1 MSENPAEMTILIA
14 IGRIEEKVDNV
25 QRTQE
30 RMENKFDAH
39 DNRLTTVEHDIT
51 KLKTQRDNKSSKIAL
66 SLAVIA
72 LAIAALGVLLGL
84 PTV

>member
-1 MSENPAEMTILIA
+1 MSENTADMTILIA

-39 DNRLTTVEHDIT
+39 DSRLTTVEHDIT
-51 KLKTQRDNKSSKIAL
+51 ELKTQRDNKSSKIAL

-72 LAIAALGVLLGL
+72 LVIAAIGVLVGL
-84 PTV
+84 PAV